1 MKKITHVF
9 IVLFL
14 IASAGLA
21 QVPMHYNTN
30 VNGGGNSIP
39 FAAILAT
46 WQKAQWFIP
55 ANSLALPTPVG
66 PGNNITTVYFQMSN
80 TTSKLYTNLDVKLKQ
95 GAGTGF
101 TAPTGG
107 AFETGMTT
115 VYVGNNVTLNSTAG
129 GWTQI
134 VLQTPFLYNPAL
146 PLIIEIDQNSPLAG
160 GPTVCQAVNIPGP
173 GNGRQWGSYNAP
185 LNSGVGTQQVNF
197 GIDVLPAT
205 PCTVTPAANTVVTPT
220 APICPNTSAN
230 LSLANTY
237 SFGGITYQ
245 WYSSTLS
252 VVGPFTTAVPN
263 GTMAFL
269 STPTLTQNTWFTVV
283 ATCTNVAGST
293 TATAG
298 QVNVSGIITN
308 TPPYFEGFE
317 GIGSPNKLPNC
328 SWAASNMPATCQTYT
343 SVNAN
348 NRLPRTGTS
357 FASFYYNPGGINYFY
372 TNGIYL
378 TAGITYSAGLWYQTE
393 GQGYNNWTDL
403 SILYNTSQT
412 AVGATTIVSTN
423 GAAISPIYKSLSN
436 TFSVPTSGLYYIA
449 IRGTGNT
456 SSSAQYLSWDDLFIT
471 IPCNANSPN
480 LPNLSLSTNNATVCQ
495 GAQVI
500 LNANGADT
508 YTWSTGDNTSSI
520 TFSPGFTGVSSYTVT
535 GTNTLTGCSLSAQ
548 QNLLVNPTPVITTYA
563 FPTNVCPGKPAT
575 IYASGASSYIWT
587 NSSIAPSITVTPT
600 SSSNTYSVI
609 GTNAFG
615 CSSQGVQALTVLPA
629 PLIVVSSDNPNV
641 ACAEDLV
648 TLSATG
654 AASYQWISSANMQL
668 YSGNSVSLF
677 LNTTSVFTVTGTGTN
692 GCTTTTVITQS
703 IAECVGVEKHSST
716 LSGIKVY
723 PNPSNGE
730 FTVELNSN
738 DLKTIEVS
746 DLTGR
751 LVKSYT
757 GKDEQVN
764 INIKTLANGVYYL
777 KILSENTVEVI
788 KVVKD

>member
-1 MKKITHVF
+1 MKKITN
-9 IVLFL
+9 VLIFVFL
-14 IASAGLA
+14 IAFAAMG
-21 QVPMHYNTN
+21 QVPMHYNSN
-30 VNGGGNSIP
+30 VAGLANIFP
-39 FAAILAT
+39 FNHST
-46 WQKAQWFIP
+46 TSRKVQWFIP
-55 ANSLALPTPVG
+55 PNNLVTPTPVG
-66 PGNNITTVYFQMSN
+66 AGNNITAIYFHTSN
-80 TTSKLYTNLDVKLKQ
+80 AQSRLYPILVVKLKQ
-95 GAGTGF
+95 GAGTGLSGF
-101 TAPTGG
+101 TGSPP
-107 AFETGMTT
+107 EPGMTT
-115 VYVGNNVTLNSTAG
+115 VYTGNNITLTSVAG
-129 GWTQI
+129 GWMQI
-134 VLQTPFLYNPAL
+134 VLQTPWLYNPAL
-146 PLIIEIDQNSPLAG
+146 PLIVEVEHNATTG
-160 GPTVCQAVNIPGP
+160 TGPSINQPFAIPGP
-173 GNGRQWGSYNAP
+173 GAGRQWADYQAATIT
-185 LNSGVGTQQVNF
+185 GTATSLVNF

-220 APICPNTSAN
+220 AAICPNSSAN

-263 GTMAFL
+263 GTTAFL

-298 QVNVSGIITN
+298 QVNVSGITTN

-317 GIGSPNKLPNC
+317 GIGSANKLPNC

-357 FASFYYNPGGINYFY
+357 FASFYYNPGNINYFY
-372 TNGIYL
+372 TNGIYMS
-378 TAGITYSAGLWYQTE
+378 AGVTYSAGLWYQTE
-393 GQGYNNWTDL
+393 GNGYNNWTDL
-403 SILYNTSQT
+403 SILYNTTQT

-423 GAAISPIYKSLSN
+423 GAAISPVYTSLTN
-436 TFSVPTSGLYYIA
+436 TFTVPTSGLYYFA
-449 IRGTGNT
+449 VRGTGNT

-471 IPCNANSPN
+471 IPCDANSPN
-480 LPNLSLSTNNATVCQ
+480 LPNLSLSTTNATVCQ

-508 YTWSTGDNTSSI
+508 YSWSTGDNTSSI
-520 TFSPGFTGVSSYTVT
+520 TFSPSFLGNNTYTVI
-535 GTNTLTGCSLSAQ
+535 GTNSLTGCSVTLQ
-548 QNLLVNPTPVITTYA
+548 QNILVNPSPLVSVHA
-563 FPTNVCPGKPAT
+563 VPFSVCPGAQTT
-575 IYASGASSYIWT
+575 IYATGANSYIWS
-587 NSSIAPSITVTPT
+587 NSSTAPNITVSPT

-609 GTNAFG
+609 GTNGYG
-615 CSSQGVQALTVLPA
+615 CSTQAVQVITMLPA
-629 PLIVVSSDNPNV
+629 PTIGVSSDKPNL
-641 ACAEDLV
+641 ACMEDLV
-648 TLSATG
+648 TLTATG
-654 AASYQWISSANMQL
+654 AASYQWV
-668 YSGNSVSLF
+668 SGSTNLFYVGNTVNAF
-677 LNTTSVFTVTGTGTN
+677 LNTTTVFTVTGTGAN
-692 GCTTTTVITQS
+692 GCSTSTTITQN
-703 IAECVGVEKHSST
+703 ITECVGVTKHSST

-738 DLKTIEVS
+738 DLKTIEVC